1 MWISTSGTLKNAYGE
16 QALFVFD
23 HTSQAARLYLGDAG
37 WETDHAVIDGM
48 AADLVLGEAELLWLR
63 ACWQSCYRR
72 PPLAGSMPRNGTG

>member
-63 ACWQSCYRR
+63 ASRSQHCPTSW
-72 PPLAGSMPRNGTG
+72 